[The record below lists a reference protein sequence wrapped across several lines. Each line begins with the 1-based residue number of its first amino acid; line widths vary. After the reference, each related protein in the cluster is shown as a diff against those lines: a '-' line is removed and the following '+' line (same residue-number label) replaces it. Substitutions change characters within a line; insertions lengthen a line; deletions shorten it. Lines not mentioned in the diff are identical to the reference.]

1 MRTQDPRQRFQTDG
15 MHSVSPMRLVVLLY
29 ERATRDVAEGRAA
42 IVDGRPAERHR
53 CLVHA
58 QEIIEELSYAVRPD
72 LWDGGDSLLA
82 VYEYVLEL
90 LVKANVSN
98 NLRALDEA
106 ATLIAELSTA
116 WHEAYVALQD
126 TTSL

>member
-1 MRTQDPRQRFQTDG
+1 MQ
-15 MHSVSPMRLVVLLY
+15 SVSPMRLVVLLY
-29 ERATRDVAEGRAA
+29 ERAMRDVTEGRAA

-53 CLVHA
+53 ALVHA

-72 LWDGGDSLLA
+72 LWPGGDGLLA

-90 LVKANVSN
+90 LVKANVSD

-106 ATLIAELSTA
+106 TKLIADLSTA

-126 TTSL
+126 SATL